1 MTGGLW
7 GSGLG
12 AGGATASAHPASALA
27 LCCRNS
33 LLEAELA
40 QKGQRLPA
48 ARKTGTTIAGVVFK
62 VRGGGG
68 LRVGPGGGRRAGPQR
83 CGPAES
89 RRARAR
95 GWGRTPPVRAPRG
108 RGRAL
113 GVVLSLLRM
122 AWSSEQTRERRKE
135 WLWLTRTARKYT
147 SFLLT
152 SSKCR
157 IGCCVGFLA
166 VPSANGKY

>member
-1 MTGGLW
+1 MTGGLR

-12 AGGATASAHPASALA
+12 AGGAPASAHPASALA

-68 LRVGPGGGRRAGPQR
+68 LRAGPGSGQRAGPQR

-89 RRARAR
+89 RRGRAR
-95 GWGRTPPVRAPRG
+95 GWGQTPPVRAPRG

-113 GVVLSLLRM
+113 GVVFSLCRM

-152 SSKCR
+152 SSKCG

>member
-1 MTGGLW
+1 MTGGLR

-12 AGGATASAHPASALA
+12 AGGAPASAHPASALA

-68 LRVGPGGGRRAGPQR
+68 LRAGPGSGQRAGPQR

-89 RRARAR
+89 RWARARAR
-95 GWGRTPPVRAPRG
+95 GWGRTPRCEPPGAEAGLWESSSPCAGWRGPRSRHESDG
-108 RGRAL
+108 RN
-113 GVVLSLLRM
+113 
-122 AWSSEQTRERRKE
+122 
-135 WLWLTRTARKYT
+135 
-147 SFLLT
+147 
-152 SSKCR
+152 
-157 IGCCVGFLA
+157 GCG
-166 VPSANGKY
+166 

>member
-1 MTGGLW
+1 MTGGLR

-12 AGGATASAHPASALA
+12 AGGAPATLRPASALLP

-33 LLEAELA
+33 LLEAELT

-89 RRARAR
+89 RRGRAWAR

-122 AWSSEQTRERRKE
+122 AWSSEHY
-135 WLWLTRTARKYT
+135 L
-147 SFLLT
+147 
-152 SSKCR
+152 
-157 IGCCVGFLA
+157 G
-166 VPSANGKY
+166 

>member
-1 MTGGLW
+1 MTGGLR

-12 AGGATASAHPASALA
+12 AGGAPATAHPASALA

-68 LRVGPGGGRRAGPQR
+68 LRAVGGGQRAGPQR

-89 RRARAR
+89 RRGRAR
-95 GWGRTPPVRAPRG
+95 GWGRAPRGRGRG

-113 GVVLSLLRM
+113 GVVLPLRRM
-122 AWSSEQTRERRKE
+122 AWSSEQTQERRKE
-135 WLWLTRTARKYT
+135 WSWLTRTARKYT

-152 SSKCR
+152 SSKCGV
-157 IGCCVGFLA
+157 GCCVGFLA